1 MRISDWSSG
10 VCSSDL
16 QRRMNSTV
24 PLPPRSA
31 LALWLPRVLLP
42 WLLLL
47 AAPGC
52 TPTAKALDSSELAFE
67 GQNYRIVH
75 VNLKRQQLSLHWRE
89 PQSGQPFSSIETL
102 RQWGEQRGQK
112 LL

>member
-16 QRRMNSTV
+16 HRRMHSTV

-31 LALWLPRVLLP
+31 LARWLPRVLLP

-75 VNLKRQQLSLHWRE
+75 VNLKRQQM
-89 PQSGQPFSSIETL
+89 SSSEESRVGKGCVSTCRSRRAPIH
-102 RQWGEQRGQK
+102 
-112 LL
+112 